1 MHVLVTRPKGKGEAL
16 SAMLETVADSVHHQP
31 IIQITATADVADLP
45 QRWHE
50 QNIDMLIFV
59 SGFAVDHFIYGFK
72 TPLLLESSN
81 VALIAVGRSTAD
93 KLRQWT
99 SKTVIC
105 PDLETSEGLL
115 ALPSMQK
122 AAVEGSNIVIVR
134 GVGGRELLAQ
144 ALQSRQAQVDYWQL
158 YQRLP
163 VTGLGDKWFVQWQ
176 SAQINCIV
184 VTSVAILTTIFEQL
198 PDKARDWLTS
208 RYWIVASDRIGAK
221 ARALGINYTQIHDA
235 KGASNEAVLA
245 QLTGIIE
252 KQYVK

>member
-1 MHVLVTRPKGKGEAL
+1 M
-16 SAMLETVADSVHHQP
+16 
-31 IIQITATADVADLP
+31 
-45 QRWHE
+45 
-50 QNIDMLIFV
+50 
-59 SGFAVDHFIYGFK
+59 
-72 TPLLLESSN
+72 
-81 VALIAVGRSTAD
+81 
-93 KLRQWT
+93 
-99 SKTVIC
+99 
-105 PDLETSEGLL
+105 
-115 ALPSMQK
+115 
-122 AAVEGSNIVIVR
+122 
-134 GVGGRELLAQ
+134 
-144 ALQSRQAQVDYWQL
+144 
-158 YQRLP
+158 
-163 VTGLGDKWFVQWQ
+163 TGLGDKWFVQWQ